1 MADNKLL
8 SFLAMEVADDYGQ
21 EFFFQDE
28 YDDSLALAVAAVDD
42 NIITFKYVIFIFL
55 TVKNQT
61 WRRRLVHK
69 NKNKTSIFRTQRR
82 FFSAEFADGSEVS
95 DEKLDS

>member
-1 MADNKLL
+1 MIADDKLL
-8 SFLAMEVADDYGQ
+8 SFLAIEFADDYGQ
-21 EFFFQDE
+21 KIFFQYE
-28 YDDSLALAVAAVDD
+28 YDDSLALAMAHVDD

-61 WRRRLVHK
+61 WRHHLNLRT

-82 FFSAEFADGSEVS
+82 FFR
-95 DEKLDS
+95 